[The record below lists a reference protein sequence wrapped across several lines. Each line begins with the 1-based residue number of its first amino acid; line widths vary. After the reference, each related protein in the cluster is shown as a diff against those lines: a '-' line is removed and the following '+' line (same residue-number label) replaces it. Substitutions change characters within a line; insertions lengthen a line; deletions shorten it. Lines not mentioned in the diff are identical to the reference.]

1 MRAQIVQR
9 LRGSSLSA
17 VPPPRASSDYST
29 GLASAAASI
38 LYRSPLPS
46 RSGLPIYILNAAAFP
61 DSQEADYD
69 ALLPYVLARLPGED
83 ELINGREYEVVF
95 LAGGNPESATSQRK
109 SRPGWGWFVQ
119 AYHVLSRAMRKRL
132 QKLYIVHERSWVRVL
147 VEMFSTIVSPK
158 FRRKIV
164 HVSTLSALAL
174 HLPIEDLLIPPSAY
188 LHDRRLSPD
197 IHAPYASG
205 RRAFA
210 VKQPFP
216 TSSDGQTR
224 LPRVLRETT
233 TFVLMEPNI
242 RTEGLFRIPP
252 HAKLKGILREAY
264 DRGQKFIIWKDNHVT
279 FCAPVSQ
286 PSVDVASV
294 IDEVDTRD
302 AYSVPLA
309 AGLIKSWYAEL
320 REPLFPHSAY
330 RDLKNQFG
338 NPQELPTFDSLIGLI
353 SPSSEWSC
361 LPSLSREIMVRHLL
375 PLLSIVASYEEH
387 SKMTPQNLAVC
398 FAPALLCGPD
408 QLEDAKT
415 SSILRRILTAAIEY
429 WPSGLRDACG
439 VAENALWKDL
449 QPPAN
454 PADYE
459 DPLEDARGSSAQE
472 REKSAVDS
480 VHEQF
485 TGIVLEDNDSPVQAQ
500 MPPPLPPRPRASED
514 TEPAAS
520 LSRWPQNPMSEPS
533 SPLTA
538 DEGATKR
545 KPAPPVMVPPRYSTI
560 MAEDTDSMAESPTS
574 YAGVADGF
582 APPRRSGWSLDEKKT
597 DMNNAEG
604 GTTSSPLSHHFSSAT
619 SPESSPQLFMPKRKA
634 LTAEQ
639 IGNAEPNIP
648 ASTTRQQQSFS
659 AAVRAVSGMI
669 DVHGPLGS
677 LKSTDRAVGS
687 PELTDTARKL
697 VRPSRIR
704 RSSSWSSSPSSRSIW
719 PVQPL
724 HSPPPPVP
732 VTAHPS
738 SPPSTPPSLSTKNA
752 VLPSR
757 EPQQPPESDG
767 QARKLSLGKLVLRK
781 PPVDDLRRLYEERAG
796 AVKRLAGMGRKRG

>member
-1 MRAQIVQR
+1 MRAQIAQR
-9 LRGSSLSA
+9 LRSSSLSA

-29 GLASAAASI
+29 SLAGAAASI

-46 RSGLPIYILNAAAFP
+46 KSGLPIYVLNAAAFP

-95 LAGGNPESATSQRK
+95 FAGGNPESATSQRK

-174 HLPIEDLLIPPSAY
+174 HLPIEDLLIPHQHIFTIEGCRQTFMHPMPAGGERSPLSSHFLQVQMARPGY
-188 LHDRRLSPD
+188 L
-197 IHAPYASG
+197 
-205 RRAFA
+205 
-210 VKQPFP
+210 V
-216 TSSDGQTR
+216 
-224 LPRVLRETT
+224 
-233 TFVLMEPNI
+233 
-242 RTEGLFRIPP
+242 IPP

-264 DRGQKFIIWKDNHVT
+264 DRGQKFVIWKDNHVT
-279 FCAPVSQ
+279 YCAPVSQ

-309 AGLIKSWYAEL
+309 AGLIKTWYAEL

-330 RDLKNQFG
+330 RDLKSQFG
-338 NPQELPTFDSLIGLI
+338 NPQELPTFDSLRDLI

-387 SKMTPQNLAVC
+387 NKMTPENLAVC

-415 SSILRRILTAAIEY
+415 SSIIRRILTAAIEY

-449 QPPAN
+449 LPPAD
-454 PADYE
+454 PAEYE
-459 DPLEDARGSSAQE
+459 DPLEDARGSNARE

-500 MPPPLPPRPRASED
+500 MPPPLPPRPRASD
-514 TEPAAS
+514 DAEPAAP
-520 LSRWPQNPMSEPS
+520 LPRRPQNPISEPS
-533 SPLTA
+533 PPATVE
-538 DEGATKR
+538 EGATKR

-560 MAEDTDSMAESPTS
+560 MADGADSMAESPTS

-582 APPRRSGWSLDEKKT
+582 APPRRSGWSLDEKKA
-597 DMNNAEG
+597 DINDAEG
-604 GTTSSPLSHHFSSAT
+604 GTTSSPLSHHFSSAI

-648 ASTTRQQQSFS
+648 ASTTRQQRSFS
-659 AAVRAVSGMI
+659 AAVRAASGASE
-669 DVHGPLGS
+669 V
-677 LKSTDRAVGS
+677 
-687 PELTDTARKL
+687 PELLDAVSRTTGVVDPPELPDTLRRKP
-697 VRPSRIR
+697 VRPSRVR
-704 RSSSWSSSPSSRSIW
+704 RSSSWSSSPSSRSTW
-719 PVQPL
+719 LVHPL
-724 HSPPPPVP
+724 HSPPPVP
-732 VTAHPS
+732 VTAHPF
-738 SPPSTPPSLSTKNA
+738 SPPLTPPS
-752 VLPSR
+752 PSR
-757 EPQQPPESDG
+757 KNGVPPLEEPSQPPEGDWQG
-767 QARKLSLGKLVLRK
+767 RKLSLGKLVLRK
-781 PPVDDLRRLYEERAG
+781 APVDDLRRLYEERAG